1 MKITR
6 TIRARSRAVAT
17 LHRLGHLLREGRYEE
32 VEAGARALVAE
43 AARLRRRGL
52 RLSVGWHAKALA
64 TAVACAHGRGAQVL
78 AELESLAA
86 DLKGTTG
93 SGRTLL
99 LMVRNNHVMALGH
112 LGRCAEAEAE
122 ALDLLRELT
131 RIKHLAPVWKIE
143 QCALANLADALY
155 YQDRHEEAEAIARGN
170 LPRAEGAALASLHCT
185 LVRSLSGQG
194 RHDEALT
201 EARRFVPRWTGGRAA
216 AWAWPRPAPCT
227 ASGAWRRRRRQRVR
241 RSPTASGSCIPTTPV
256 SGKPTPCW
264 PASPPTSRRRRQPE
278 RPRTDPS
285 ARPGRGAGSAN
296 SAVRV
301 STTPERG
308 GVAKGTS
315 RLRMK
320 VLAMNFNSL
329 AVNLSRRYV
338 HAGARQRR
346 LAVIARSSCQ

>member
-1 MKITR
+1 M
-6 TIRARSRAVAT
+6 AT

-201 EARRFVPRWTGGRAA
+201 EARRFVPRWDRGQSGSLGLATAGALHGLGRLEEAEAA
-216 AWAWPRPAPCT
+216 ARQALTDCERFLHPDHPRIREAHALLARIT
-227 ASGAWRRRRRQRVR
+227 ADEPPT
-241 RSPTASGSCIPTTPV
+241 PTAGE
-256 SGKPTPCW
+256 
-264 PASPPTSRRRRQPE
+264 A
-278 RPRTDPS
+278 
-285 ARPGRGAGSAN
+285 A
-296 SAVRV
+296 
-301 STTPERG
+301 
-308 GVAKGTS
+308 
-315 RLRMK
+315 
-320 VLAMNFNSL
+320 
-329 AVNLSRRYV
+329 
-338 HAGARQRR
+338 H
-346 LAVIARSSCQ
+346 